1 MEKFKELMGNKKV
14 VFGVFAL
21 IVVIGVLSNA

>member
-21 IVVIGVLSNA
+21 IVVIGLVTA

>member
-21 IVVIGVLSNA
+21 IVIIGLVTA

>member
-1 MEKFKELMGNKKV
+1 MEKFKELLGNKKV

-21 IVVIGVLSNA
+21 IVVIGLVTA

>member
-1 MEKFKELMGNKKV
+1 MEKFKELLGNKKV

-21 IVVIGVLSNA
+21 IVIIGLVTA